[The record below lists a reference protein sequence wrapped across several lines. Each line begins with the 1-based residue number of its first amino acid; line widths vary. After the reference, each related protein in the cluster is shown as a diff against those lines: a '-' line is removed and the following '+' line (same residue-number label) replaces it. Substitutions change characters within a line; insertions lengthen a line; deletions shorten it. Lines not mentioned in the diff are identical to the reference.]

1 MKNDQVIRLGFVR
14 TWLLFCAFALAS
26 ICAQAQSPTEY
37 MLSPGD
43 TVRVTVYQSPDLT
56 LETRVSEAGTIS
68 YPLVGQV
75 RIGGQSTLGAE
86 KTIAQALEKGGFI
99 RNPQVTVVVTQ
110 MRGNFVSVLGQV
122 NRPGRYPL
130 ENMSTRVSDILA
142 TAGGIIQ
149 GGGSSIGGDDIVI
162 VTGTRAGAP
171 FRKEI
176 DIPSLYVADRTGE
189 DITLVGDD
197 TVYVRR
203 APVFYIYGEAQRPGV
218 YRIERGMSVMQAL
231 AVGGGPTNRG
241 TENRIRLHRMRADG
255 RVEQISPAM
264 TDLITPNDV
273 IYVRESLF

>member
-1 MKNDQVIRLGFVR
+1 MKNDQVFGLGFMR

-26 ICAQAQSPTEY
+26 ICARAQSPVEY

-43 TVRVTVYQSPDLT
+43 TIRVTVYQSPDLT

-68 YPLVGQV
+68 FPLVGQV

-149 GGGSSIGGDDIVI
+149 GGGSSIGGDDVVI

-176 DIPSLYVADRTGE
+176 DIPSLYIADRMGE

-255 RVEQISPAM
+255 RVEQLSPAM